1 MASGNDYDA
10 QLREVTAAGASTDD
24 AYWDLVTTDI
34 AHAADILRPVYDR
47 ARTAH
52 DGFVSVEVS
61 PDLAHD
67 TDGTIAQA
75 KELWARLARPNVMIK
90 IPATAEGIP
99 AIADTLDA
107 GHQRQRHVDLQPRA
121 LRAR

>member
-1 MASGNDYDA
+1 MAPGTDYDA
-10 QLREVTAAGASTDD
+10 QLREVTAAGASASD

-34 AHAADILRPVYDR
+34 ARRGRHPAPALRR
-47 ARTAH
+47 ARTAR

-75 KELWARLARPNVMIK
+75 KELWDAPRP
-90 IPATAEGIP
+90 PERDDQDPG
-99 AIADTLDA
+99 DRR
-107 GHQRQRHVDLQPRA
+107 GHPRDHG
-121 LRAR
+121 RARRRASTSTSR